1 MYDLIIK
8 NGTLIDGTGMPP
20 YYADIAIQNGKIA
33 HIGKGL
39 VGGENT
45 RMIDAR
51 GLTVTPGF
59 IDSHSHSDRAVLTYS
74 DQIEKI
80 EQGITTAIGGQCGGS
95 PAPLSRDEDPNSTA
109 TIGSYGRRA
118 EILRTM
124 GSFLE
129 VAKDVPQG
137 SNIAILVG
145 HGNLRKAVMGMENR
159 APTSEELEKMKSLL
173 REGLEAGALG
183 VSFGLIY
190 PPSCYAQTD
199 ELIEIAKVA
208 GEYHTI
214 VAAHIRNESET
225 LIKSVEEFI
234 TIVRESG
241 ARGVLSHHKAAG
253 REHWGKV
260 NTTLRLI
267 DQAAAEG
274 VDIFCDVYPYIAS
287 STSLSSRFIPKECY
301 TGGNAGIVRLLS
313 DPVERQKIKE
323 RNIRTRGWDQS
334 MVFITV
340 CSAYRQYEG
349 KFLPEIAELHGKDVH
364 ETALDL
370 IRDSKNNV
378 SACYFTMCEEDVE
391 TVLRHPRAMIG
402 TDSSVQGAMNF
413 YHPRLRG
420 TFPRVLGR
428 YVRERSVTTLP
439 EMIRKMTSMPA
450 AVYELRGKGLLRE
463 GFDAD
468 ICIFD
473 PNKII
478 DRADFMQCHEHA
490 EGLNYVLLG
499 GEVVV
504 ENAVYRDK
512 RNGRVL
518 LRQVHQS

>member
-1 MYDLIIK
+1 MYDIIIQ
-8 NGTLIDGTGMPP
+8 NGTVIDGSGMPP
-20 YYADIAIQNGKIA
+20 YYADIAIRDGKIA
-33 HIGKGL
+33 RIGKGL
-39 VGGENT
+39 IGGAQTEI
-45 RMIDAR
+45 IDAR
-51 GLTVTPGF
+51 GLAVTPGF
-59 IDSHSHSDRAVLTYS
+59 IDSHSHSDSAVLPYP
-74 DQIEKI
+74 DQREKI
-80 EQGITTAIGGQCGGS
+80 EQGITTSIGGQCGGS
-95 PAPLSRDEDPNSTA
+95 PAPISRDVKPDSTEM
-109 TIGSYGRRA
+109 IGSYGRRV
-118 EILRTM
+118 EIMKTM
-124 GSFLE
+124 GSFLGI
-129 VAKDVPQG
+129 AKDVPQG
-137 SNIAILVG
+137 ANIAILVG

-159 APTSEELEKMKSLL
+159 APTAEELEKMKALL

-208 GEYHTI
+208 GEYHAI
-214 VAAHIRNESET
+214 VAAHIRNESEA

-234 TIVRESG
+234 TVVRESG
-241 ARGVLSHHKAAG
+241 ARGVISHHKAAG
-253 REHWGKV
+253 REHWGKIH
-260 NTTLRLI
+260 TTLRLI
-267 DQAAAEG
+267 EQAADAG

-287 STSLSSRFIPKECY
+287 STSLASRFIPKECF
-301 TGGNAGIVRLLS
+301 TGGNAGIVKLLS

-334 MVFITV
+334 MVFITG
-340 CSAYRQYEG
+340 CPAYRQYEG

-370 IRDSKNNV
+370 ICDSKNNV
-378 SACYFTMCEEDVE
+378 RACYFTMCEEDVE
-391 TVLRHPRAMIG
+391 TVLAHPRAMVG
-402 TDSSVQGAMNF
+402 TDSGVAGSSAC

-428 YVRERSVTTLP
+428 YVRERGVTTLP

-450 AVYELRGKGLLRE
+450 AVYELSGKGLLRE

-473 PNKII
+473 PDQII
-478 DRADFMQCHEHA
+478 DRADFIHCHERA
-490 EGLNYVLLG
+490 EGLHYVLLG

-518 LRQVHQS
+518 LRKTDI

>member
-1 MYDLIIK
+1 MYDIIIQ
-8 NGTLIDGTGMPP
+8 NGRIIDGSGMPS
-20 YYADIAIQNGKIA
+20 YLADIAISGGKIA
-33 HIGKGL
+33 RIGKGL
-39 VGGENT
+39 IGGEGT
-45 RMIDAR
+45 RIIDAE
-51 GLTVTPGF
+51 GLVVTPGF

-95 PAPLSRDEDPNSTA
+95 PAPMSRDENPNSTEM
-109 TIGSYGRRA
+109 IGTYGRRA

-124 GSFLE
+124 GSFLG

-159 APTSEELEKMKSLL
+159 APTAEELEKMKELL

-183 VSFGLIY
+183 LSFGLIY
-190 PPSCYAQTD
+190 PPSCYAETD
-199 ELIEIAKVA
+199 ELIELAKVA
-208 GEYHTI
+208 GEYHAV
-214 VAAHIRNESET
+214 VAAHIRNESEA
-225 LIKSVEEFI
+225 LIKSVDEFI
-234 TIVRESG
+234 RVIRESG
-241 ARGVLSHHKAAG
+241 TRGVISHHKSAG

-260 NTTLRLI
+260 NATLRLI
-267 DQAAAEG
+267 DEACAEG
-274 VDIFCDVYPYIAS
+274 VDLFCDVYPYIAS
-287 STSLSSRFIPKECY
+287 STSLSSRFIPKECC

-323 RNIRTRGWDQS
+323 RNIRLRGWDQS
-334 MVFITV
+334 AVLITV
-340 CSAYRQYEG
+340 CTGYRQYEG

-370 IRDSKNNV
+370 ICHSKNNV
-378 SACYFTMCEEDVE
+378 SACYFTMCEADVE
-391 TVLRHPRAMIG
+391 TVLAYPRAMIG
-402 TDSSVQGAMNF
+402 TDSSVQGAMNY

-428 YVRERSVTTLP
+428 YVRERGVTTLP

-450 AVYELRGKGLLRE
+450 AVYELTGKGLLRE

-468 ICIFD
+468 ICVFD
-473 PNKII
+473 PDRII
-478 DRADFMQCHEHA
+478 DRAEFVDCHGRA

-504 ENAVYRDK
+504 ENAVYQGK
-512 RNGRVL
+512 KNGRVL
-518 LRQVHQS
+518 LRRVDR